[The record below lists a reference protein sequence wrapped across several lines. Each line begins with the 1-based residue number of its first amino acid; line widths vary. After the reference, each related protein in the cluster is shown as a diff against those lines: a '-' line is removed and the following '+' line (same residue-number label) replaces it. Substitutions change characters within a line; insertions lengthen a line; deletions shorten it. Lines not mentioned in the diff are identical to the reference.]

1 MTDIATV
8 SLTEDCK
15 AVFVAYA
22 HDAGNWSGQPMI
34 DGNVP
39 STTATRGHLTALKK
53 QGLITT
59 FRDEDNAQITWM
71 SFTDRGVAYA
81 ASLGISICGHAI
93 PKPEIRLVSHS
104 QNLDE
109 WMLRG

>member
-71 SFTDRGVAYA
+71 SFTDRGVVYA
-81 ASLGISICGHAI
+81 ASLGITIG
-93 PKPEIRLVSHS
+93 
-104 QNLDE
+104 
-109 WMLRG
+109 